1 MTKIALVYDWL
12 DSWGGAE
19 RVLLELNKLFPQAP
33 IYTSLYNKE
42 KASWAKNFPQ
52 IKTTSLQKLSCLGH
66 QALAPLMPLAFENFD
81 FGQYDLVISVSSF
94 AAKGIIT
101 KPPTKHIGY
110 LLTPTRFLWYPDQ
123 YGRINFPHPIGN
135 YLRSWDLIASYRPDE
150 IVAISQTVK
159 NRCREIY
166 HRDSR
171 VIYPPVDKKFFVQ
184 GEKLNQKK
192 DQGDFFLVVSRLE
205 RQKRVDLVVKV
216 FNDLGWPLKIVGTG
230 SQAKKLK
237 RMARRNIVFLGYQE
251 DKKLRKLY
259 QQAQALIFPQEEDF
273 GLVALEAQASSTPI
287 IAYRGG
293 GAQETLKEGV
303 TGEFFTPQTET
314 ALKAVL
320 LKWSKDDYN
329 NNHYRPWVEQF
340 SQRKFASSWQE
351 LINNYVRD

>member
-1 MTKIALVYDWL
+1 
-12 DSWGGAE
+12 
-19 RVLLELNKLFPQAP
+19 
-33 IYTSLYNKE
+33 
-42 KASWAKNFPQ
+42 
-52 IKTTSLQKLSCLGH
+52 
-66 QALAPLMPLAFENFD
+66 
-81 FGQYDLVISVSSF
+81 
-94 AAKGIIT
+94 
-101 KPPTKHIGY
+101 
-110 LLTPTRFLWYPDQ
+110 
-123 YGRINFPHPIGN
+123 
-135 YLRSWDLIASYRPDE
+135 
-150 IVAISQTVK
+150 
-159 NRCREIY
+159 
-166 HRDSR
+166 
-171 VIYPPVDKKFFVQ
+171 
-184 GEKLNQKK
+184 
-192 DQGDFFLVVSRLE
+192 
-205 RQKRVDLVVKV
+205 
-216 FNDLGWPLKIVGTG
+216 
-230 SQAKKLK
+230 
-237 RMARRNIVFLGYQE
+237 MARRNIVFLGYQE